1 MKIKVDFDL
10 CESNALCEAMAPEVF
25 ELDDDD
31 FLQLKTEET
40 TDENVEDVR
49 RAVAACPRA
58 ATAQALMMTSA
69 TIIFALNFKG
79 TSSVKNFA
87 LSMNDQSVKRDFLY
101 PLLEQS

>member
-31 FLQLKTEET
+31 YLVVKADET
-40 TDENVEDVR
+40 TPENIENVK

-58 ATAQALMMTSA
+58 AIS
-69 TIIFALNFKG
+69 
-79 TSSVKNFA
+79 
-87 LSMNDQSVKRDFLY
+87 
-101 PLLEQS
+101 LED